1 MDEKEMWLR
10 LVCAAAES
18 YEVPADFDGDTDDL
32 INDIA
37 DVTEGFAD
45 EMLDRF
51 EAKFGTIQ
59 AGGERRPPKRE
70 RGGGRGGRGRSRT
83 RGGDDPPEPKD

>member
-1 MDEKEMWLR
+1 MDEKEMWLK

-32 INDIA
+32 IDDIA
-37 DVTEGFAD
+37 DITEGFAN

-51 EAKFGTIQ
+51 EAKFGPFET
-59 AGGERRPPKRE
+59 AGGGRERRPSKRE
-70 RGGGRGGRGRSRT
+70 RGGRGRGRG
-83 RGGDDPPEPKD
+83 RGQPEPEQE